1 MGLGTYVW
9 GRRILSAAASL
20 MLAALVATPVAAQVK
35 PGDVI
40 TSANATTVRNLVS
53 PGVYVRV
60 QKGMRMD
67 IVPTQRVDWPPP
79 YKDATEKYASQV
91 ELSKDHRTM
100 IGYVAGQPFPL
111 LDPNDPDIATKA
123 MWNNV
128 FRPIQSDDYDLRFF
142 DCQSEYPTLG
152 GAQKVIDDT
161 WVGHYAGYSLVGRT
175 EVEPIPTDPDFK
187 TTGRLWMFALYP
199 VLAPAAARGT
209 GLIRYRYA
217 NPEQGDDSWTWTPGA
232 RRVRRLNESLLSD
245 NTGTGSFDPDHYSG
259 YNPKTEQYNYKLL
272 GEQQMLA
279 CVHAKNSPEVTCPY
293 DAGSSAC
300 PENWEMRHIYV
311 IEATARK
318 GVVQSTN
325 VLESR
330 NVVYLD
336 AEVWFQPYVDAYDQ
350 KGQLFRNNLYWLA
363 YRDRPV
369 PDARV
374 AIYPFKREFVVG
386 ASELDVQGGLSTM
399 CYLPG
404 QHTPER
410 ECWYIN
416 MGAVDKDFC
425 TVRSM
430 VAAAEGGQG

>member
-1 MGLGTYVW
+1 
-9 GRRILSAAASL
+9 
-20 MLAALVATPVAAQVK
+20 VK

-40 TSANATTVRNLVS
+40 TAQNAAQVKNLVS

-79 YKDATEKYASQV
+79 YKDATEKYSSQV
-91 ELSKDHRTM
+91 ALSPDHRTVM
-100 IGYVAGQPFPL
+100 GYVAGQPFPL
-111 LDPNDPDIATKA
+111 LDPNDPYVATKA
-123 MWNNV
+123 IWNNV
-128 FRPIQSDDYDLRFF
+128 FRPITSDDYDLRFY
-142 DCQSEYPTLG
+142 DCESQYPKLG
-152 GAQKVIDDT
+152 GTQRVINDV

-199 VLAPAAARGT
+199 VLAPAAERGT

-217 NPEQGDDSWTWTPGA
+217 NPDQGDDSWTWNPGV
-232 RRVRRLNESLLSD
+232 RRVRRLNESILSD
-245 NTGTGSFDPDHYSG
+245 NTGVGSFDPDHYSG

-272 GEQQMLA
+272 GEQEMLA
-279 CVHAKNSPEVTCPY
+279 CVHAKNSPEITCPY

-300 PENWEMRHIYV
+300 PENWEMRHIYI

-318 GVVQSTN
+318 AGTQSTN
-325 VLESR
+325 TLESR

-350 KGQLFRNNLYWLA
+350 RGQLFRNNLFWLA

-404 QHTPER
+404 QRTPER

-425 TVRSM
+425 TVRAM
-430 VAAAEGGQG
+430 VAAAEGGGR